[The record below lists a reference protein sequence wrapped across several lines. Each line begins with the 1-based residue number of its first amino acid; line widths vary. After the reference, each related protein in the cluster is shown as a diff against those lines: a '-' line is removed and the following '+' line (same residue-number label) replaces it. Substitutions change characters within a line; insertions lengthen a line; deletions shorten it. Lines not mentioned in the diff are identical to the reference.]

1 MVLNVDAKF
10 EGELACAFKN
20 DINDIFVH
28 RLKNRNLILESK
40 TVELNIN
47 KNSKQPHWL
56 DTVWKLYFILEINE

>member
-28 RLKNRNLILESK
+28 RLKNRNLNLESK

-47 KNSKQPHWL
+47 KNSKQPH
-56 DTVWKLYFILEINE
+56 